1 MKYEIIKIETVDEG
15 YAEIRLI
22 VECPNINEIENIEE
36 QMDKV
41 MRRLFELDKEYYMV
55 GITKFIDFETCEVRD
70 DKGNIIEKIPNE
82 KCSEYKQLRDK
93 YNELSEKLSEEDTKC
108 MDTVAEYIYNKFVKE
123 EKEHSGSP

>member
-1 MKYEIIKIETVDEG
+1 MKYEIVKIEIVDEG

-22 VECPNINEIENIEE
+22 VECPNINEIKNIEE

-55 GITKFIDFETCEVRD
+55 GITRFIDFETCEVRD
-70 DKGNIIEKIPNE
+70 EHGNIIERMPIE
-82 KCSEYKQLRDK
+82 KCREYKQLLDK

-108 MDTVAEYIYNKFVKE
+108 MDAVAEYISTRLVSNE
-123 EKEHSGSP
+123 EHSGST